1 MLKHLLEWDRNTF
14 IYLNNL
20 GTEDYDLFW
29 VIVTN
34 ITSWIPLYILLL
46 ALIFLK
52 YPKKEALFISCTI
65 VLLLI
70 CILGLTDITKTY
82 FERLRPNNDIE
93 INSIIRILKNP
104 AGYSFFSGHASSSFS
119 LTTISFLFLRKKI
132 SIIWLLFIW
141 PFLFAYSRIYVGVHY
156 PLDLITGALSGMLL
170 GFLFYLF
177 YRRFIEPYI
186 V

>member
-1 MLKHLLEWDRNTF
+1 MLNHLLEWDRNTF

-29 VIVTN
+29 VMVTN
-34 ITSWIPLYILLL
+34 ITSWIPLYILLF

-52 YPKKEALFISCTI
+52 YPKKEALFITCTI
-65 VLLLI
+65 ILLLI
-70 CILGLTDITKTY
+70 CVLGLTDITKTY

-104 AGYSFFSGHASSSFS
+104 PGYSFFSGHASSSFS
-119 LTTISFLFLRKKI
+119 LSTIFFLFLRKKV
-132 SIIWLLFIW
+132 SIIWLLFLW
-141 PFLFAYSRIYVGVHY
+141 PSLFAYSRIYVGVHY
-156 PLDLITGALSGMLL
+156 PMDILTGAAIGILL
-170 GFLFYLF
+170 GFLFFLF
-177 YRRFIEPYI
+177 YRKFIEPYI

>member
-1 MLKHLLEWDRNTF
+1 MLRHLLEWDRNTF

-70 CILGLTDITKTY
+70 CILGLTDIVKTY

-119 LTTISFLFLRKKI
+119 LTTISFLFLRKKV

-156 PLDLITGALSGMLL
+156 PLDLITGALIGMLL

>member
-132 SIIWLLFIW
+132 SIIRLLFIW
-141 PFLFAYSRIYVGVHY
+141 PFIFAYSRIYVGVHY
-156 PLDLITGALSGMLL
+156 PLDLITGALIGMLL

>member
-20 GTEDYDLFW
+20 GTESYDLFW

-34 ITSWIPLYILLL
+34 ITSWIPLYILLF

-52 YPKKEALFISCTI
+52 YPKKQAFFIICTI
-65 VLLLI
+65 ILLLI
-70 CILGLTDITKTY
+70 CVLGLTDLTKTY

-93 INSIIRILKNP
+93 INSIIRVLKSP
-104 AGYSFFSGHASSSFS
+104 LDYSFFSGHASSSFS
-119 LTTISFLFLRKKI
+119 LSAIFCLFLRKKLA
-132 SIIWLLFIW
+132 IIWLLFLW
-141 PFLFAYSRIYVGVHY
+141 PFIFAYSRIYVGVHY
-156 PLDLITGALSGMLL
+156 PLDILAGAAIGTLL
-170 GFLFYLF
+170 GILFFMF
-177 YRRFIEPYI
+177 YHKFIEPYI

>member
-20 GTEDYDLFW
+20 GTESYDLFW

-34 ITSWIPLYILLL
+34 ITSWIPLYILLF

-52 YPKKEALFISCTI
+52 YPKKQAFFITCTI
-65 VLLLI
+65 ILLLI
-70 CILGLTDITKTY
+70 CVLGLTDLTKTY

-93 INSIIRILKNP
+93 INSIIRVLKSP
-104 AGYSFFSGHASSSFS
+104 HDYSFFSGHASSSFS
-119 LTTISFLFLRKKI
+119 LSAIFCLFLRKKLA
-132 SIIWLLFIW
+132 IIWLLFLW
-141 PFLFAYSRIYVGVHY
+141 PFIFAYSRIYVGVHY
-156 PLDLITGALSGMLL
+156 PLDILAGAAIGTLL
-170 GFLFYLF
+170 GILFFMF
-177 YRRFIEPYI
+177 YHKFIEPYI

>member
-156 PLDLITGALSGMLL
+156 PLDLMTGALSGMLL

>member
-1 MLKHLLEWDRNTF
+1 MLRHLLEWDRNTF

-70 CILGLTDITKTY
+70 CILGLTDIVKTY

-119 LTTISFLFLRKKI
+119 LTTISFLFLRKKV

-156 PLDLITGALSGMLL
+156 PLDLITGALIGMLL

-186 V
+186 M

>member
-20 GTEDYDLFW
+20 GTESYDLFW

-34 ITSWIPLYILLL
+34 ITSWIPLYILLF

-52 YPKKEALFISCTI
+52 YPKKEAFFITCTI
-65 VLLLI
+65 ILLLI
-70 CILGLTDITKTY
+70 CVLGLTDLTKTY

-93 INSIIRILKNP
+93 INSIIRVLKSP
-104 AGYSFFSGHASSSFS
+104 LDYSFFSGHASSSFS
-119 LTTISFLFLRKKI
+119 LSTIFCLFLRKKLA
-132 SIIWLLFIW
+132 IILLLFLW
-141 PFLFAYSRIYVGVHY
+141 PFIFAYSRIYVGVHY
-156 PLDLITGALSGMLL
+156 PLDILAGAAIGTLL
-170 GFLFYLF
+170 GILFFMF
-177 YRRFIEPYI
+177 YHKFIEPYI

>member
-156 PLDLITGALSGMLL
+156 PLDIITGALTGMLL
-170 GFLFYLF
+170 GFLFYRF
-177 YRRFIEPYI
+177 YRSFIEPYI

>member
-1 MLKHLLEWDRNTF
+1 MLNHLLEWDRNTF

-70 CILGLTDITKTY
+70 CILGLTDIFKTY

-93 INSIIRILKNP
+93 INSINKN
-104 AGYSFFSGHASSSFS
+104 FKKSGR
-119 LTTISFLFLRKKI
+119 L
-132 SIIWLLFIW
+132 
-141 PFLFAYSRIYVGVHY
+141 
-156 PLDLITGALSGMLL
+156 
-170 GFLFYLF
+170 
-177 YRRFIEPYI
+177 
-186 V
+186 

>member
-1 MLKHLLEWDRNTF
+1 MLKHLLEWDRKTL

-20 GTEDYDLFW
+20 GTEDYDLLW
-29 VIVTN
+29 VVFTN
-34 ITSWIPLYILLL
+34 IYSWIPLYILLF

-52 YPKKEALFISCTI
+52 YPKKEALFITCTI
-65 VLLLI
+65 VLMLI

-82 FERLRPNNDIE
+82 FERLRPNNDEE
-93 INSIIRILKNP
+93 INSIIRVLNN
-104 AGYSFFSGHASSSFS
+104 ASGYSFFSGHASSSFS
-119 LTTISFLFLRKKI
+119 LATISFLFLRKKG

-156 PLDLITGALSGMLL
+156 PLDIIAGALIGILL
-170 GFLFYLF
+170 GLLFYLF

>member
-132 SIIWLLFIW
+132 SIIRLLFFWHFI
-141 PFLFAYSRIYVGVHY
+141 FAYSRIYVGVHY
-156 PLDLITGALSGMLL
+156 PLDLITGALIGMLL

>member
-70 CILGLTDITKTY
+70 CILGLTDIVKTY

-119 LTTISFLFLRKKI
+119 LTTISFLFLRKKV

-156 PLDLITGALSGMLL
+156 PLDLITGALIGMLL

>member
-70 CILGLTDITKTY
+70 CILGLTDIFKTY

-156 PLDLITGALSGMLL
+156 PLDLMTGALSGMLL

>member
-29 VIVTN
+29 VIVTS

-52 YPKKEALFISCTI
+52 YPKKEALFIACTI

-70 CILGLTDITKTY
+70 CILGLTDIIKTY

-104 AGYSFFSGHASSSFS
+104 GGFSFFSGHASSSFS
-119 LTTISFLFLRKKI
+119 LATISFLFLRKKI

-141 PFLFAYSRIYVGVHY
+141 PILFAYSRIYVGVHY
-156 PLDLITGALSGMLL
+156 PLDIITGALIGIIL

-177 YRRFIEPYI
+177 YVRFIKPYI

>member
-1 MLKHLLEWDRNTF
+1 MLKHLLEWDRKTL

-20 GTEDYDLFW
+20 GTEDYDLLW
-29 VIVTN
+29 VVFTN
-34 ITSWIPLYILLL
+34 IYSWIPLYILLF

-52 YPKKEALFISCTI
+52 YPKKEALFITCTI
-65 VLLLI
+65 VLMLI

-82 FERLRPNNDIE
+82 FERLRPNNDEE
-93 INSIIRILKNP
+93 INSIIRVLNN
-104 AGYSFFSGHASSSFS
+104 ASGYSFFSGHASSSFS
-119 LTTISFLFLRKKI
+119 LATISFLFLRKKG

-141 PFLFAYSRIYVGVHY
+141 PFLFAYSRVYVGVHY
-156 PLDLITGALSGMLL
+156 PLDIIAGALIGILL
-170 GFLFYLF
+170 GLLFYLF